1 MDIICP
7 YVSACGGQDL
17 NLRNNFK
24 TVKIISNMVKALC
37 LFSGGLDS
45 ILAVKL
51 IQIQG
56 IEVRLINFT
65 TPFFPPKNARKM
77 AKQLKLKLKEVDVTK
92 DYLKVLRNPKHG
104 YGSFLNPCI
113 DCKIFMLRKAKEYGK
128 KIGAKF
134 IFTGEVLGE
143 RPMSQ
148 NKNAL
153 ALIEREAGLKK
164 KLLRPLSAQLM
175 PITEAERKWID
186 RNELLDIKGRRR
198 ERQIELAKKFSIKD
212 YPTPSGGCLLTN
224 NEYATKAKD
233 LIINNKKISV
243 NDIKLLK
250 IGRHFRYGKNKI
262 IVGRNKNDNK
272 ELIKLKNSSDYMFEV
287 LNAGSPITLLQ
298 GPKTKESIEL
308 AAKLTVY
315 YSDSKGKS
323 LLRYGRKLSKKMI
336 TTNIKNEEINKLRII
351 SFF

>member
-1 MDIICP
+1 MI
-7 YVSACGGQDL
+7 
-17 NLRNNFK
+17 
-24 TVKIISNMVKALC
+24 KALG

-51 IQIQG
+51 IQSQG
-56 IEVRLINFT
+56 IEVKLVNFT
-65 TPFFPPKNARKM
+65 TPFFPSKNAKEM
-77 AKQLKLKLKEVDVTK
+77 AKQLSLKLKEFDVTR

-113 DCKIFMLRKAKEYGK
+113 DCKIFMLRKAKQYAK
-128 KIGAKF
+128 KIEAKF

-148 NKNAL
+148 NKNSL
-153 ALIEREAGLKK
+153 VLIEKESGLKG
-164 KLLRPLSAQLM
+164 KLLRPLSAQLL

-186 RNELLDIKGRRR
+186 RSKLLDIMGRRR
-198 ERQIELAKKFSIKD
+198 ERQIKLAKKFGIKD

-224 NEYATKAKD
+224 NEYAAKAKD
-233 LIINNKKISV
+233 LIESNKKISI

-262 IVGRNKNDNK
+262 IVGRNEKENK
-272 ELIKLKNSSDYMFEV
+272 ELLKLKKSSDYMFEV
-287 LNAGSPITLLQ
+287 SNVGSPVTLLQ
-298 GPKTKESIEL
+298 GPKTKDSINL
-308 AAKLTVY
+308 SAKLTVN
-315 YSDSKGKS
+315 YSDSKDKS
-323 LLRYGRKLSKKMI
+323 LVRYGRKLSKEMI
-336 TTNIKNEEINKLRII
+336 ATNIKNEEINKLRII

>member
-1 MDIICP
+1 MI
-7 YVSACGGQDL
+7 
-17 NLRNNFK
+17 
-24 TVKIISNMVKALC
+24 KALG

-51 IQIQG
+51 IQSQG
-56 IEVRLINFT
+56 IEVKLVNFT
-65 TPFFPPKNARKM
+65 TPFFPSKNAKEM
-77 AKQLKLKLKEVDVTK
+77 AKQLSLKLKEFDVTR

-113 DCKIFMLRKAKEYGK
+113 DCKIFMLRKAKQYAK

-148 NKNAL
+148 NKNSL
-153 ALIEREAGLKK
+153 VLIEKESGLKG
-164 KLLRPLSAQLM
+164 KLLRPLSAQLL

-186 RNELLDIKGRRR
+186 RSKLLDIMGRRR
-198 ERQIELAKKFSIKD
+198 ERQIKLAKKFGIKD

-224 NEYATKAKD
+224 NEYAAKAKD
-233 LIINNKKISV
+233 LIESNKKISI

-262 IVGRNKNDNK
+262 IVVRNEKENK
-272 ELIKLKNSSDYMFEV
+272 ELLKLKKSSD
-287 LNAGSPITLLQ
+287 
-298 GPKTKESIEL
+298 
-308 AAKLTVY
+308 
-315 YSDSKGKS
+315 
-323 LLRYGRKLSKKMI
+323 
-336 TTNIKNEEINKLRII
+336 
-351 SFF
+351 